1 MTAEDRKKRKKNLFG
16 FDKIPLLHKRAKHQ
30 VKTLKIE

>member
-1 MTAEDRKKRKKNLFG
+1 MAYVFNV
-16 FDKIPLLHKRAKHQ
+16 Q